1 VRIYGF
7 PMIAHPNFERAGPVA
22 WLGSFPVYLAACLAA
37 AHVVTMAL
45 TAVAMAVAGPSVGN
59 PWLLPWI
66 FSWETS
72 ALEGRLWQFVTY
84 VFVNPP
90 SIWVV
95 IQIVLLA
102 VFGTEIEKFLG
113 RRQFLG
119 LYAALVLSGP
129 LLMCLLGLAG
139 MGGVLSGGSSVHFG
153 VFVAFVILYPR
164 APVFFGIEARWIA
177 AALLGVYTLQGVA
190 SRSLLQVGT
199 LWWICLTA
207 LVYLRWESVAAL
219 KPEPGPAKKRRPRQR
234 TGQKT
239 ARGENL
245 HSSID
250 PILEKIS
257 RKGISSLTR
266 DERER
271 LEKARSALIEKE
283 RKSH

>member
-1 VRIYGF
+1 
-7 PMIAHPNFERAGPVA
+7 MIAHRNFERAEPVT

-45 TAVAMAVAGPSVGN
+45 TAFAMAAAGAPGGN
-59 PWLLPWI
+59 PWLVPWI
-66 FSWETS
+66 FSWETA

-90 SIWVV
+90 SLWVV

-113 RRQFLG
+113 RRHFLG

-139 MGGVLSGGSSVHFG
+139 MGGELSGGSSVHFG
-153 VFVAFVILYPR
+153 VFMAFVILFPQ
-164 APVFFGIEARWIA
+164 APIFFGIQARWIA

-190 SRSLLQVGT
+190 SRALLSVGI
-199 LWWICLTA
+199 LWWVCLTA
-207 LVYLRWESVAAL
+207 LVYLRWEAVLAL
-219 KPEPGPAKKRRPRQR
+219 KPEPGPPKKRRPRQR
-234 TGQKT
+234 SAPKS

-245 HSSID
+245 HTSID

-266 DERER
+266 EERER
-271 LEKARSALIEKE
+271 LEKARSALIAKE
-283 RKSH
+283 RKDP